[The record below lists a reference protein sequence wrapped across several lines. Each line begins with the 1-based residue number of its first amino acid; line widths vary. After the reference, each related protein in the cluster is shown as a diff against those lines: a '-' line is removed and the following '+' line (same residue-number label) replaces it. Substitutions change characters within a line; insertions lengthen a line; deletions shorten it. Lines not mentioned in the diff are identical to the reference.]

1 MIENSFIK
9 NFGTLHICDM
19 NFKPCHWVAVHSSD
33 YGFLAGVAGA
43 ILTASPSL
51 TPSGGLSI
59 TLSEASKPEDNST
72 LLP

>member
-1 MIENSFIK
+1 MQFK
-9 NFGTLHICDM
+9 HI
-19 NFKPCHWVAVHSSD
+19 WVAVQGRAH
-33 YGFLAGVAGA
+33 GFLAGAAGVAGA

-59 TLSEASKPEDNST
+59 KRSEASKPDDNST